1 MYVQV
6 FYEETQLLFKYPT
19 YSHRM
24 VLEHVSS
31 LAFFRIDLL
40 WDFSLIWWQ
49 IMLVP
54 LLLKKFPLKTPK
66 SYVPEVVQ

>member
-1 MYVQV
+1 MIYVQV

-31 LAFFRIDLL
+31 LAFF
-40 WDFSLIWWQ
+40 
-49 IMLVP
+49 
-54 LLLKKFPLKTPK
+54 
-66 SYVPEVVQ
+66 